1 MCSITAR
8 GATRRRIVRAAL
20 VAAVAAAVAL
30 PRAAQAQDWRTITSM
45 RQFDGED
52 RLAVDVEYGAGRL
65 LVEPAEPGVLYRAE
79 LRYDARIF
87 RPELDYRNGRLDVGL
102 DGRKGIDLNS
112 DDGGRL
118 SLALGPDSPID
129 LEMAFGAVTAEAE
142 LGGLR
147 LRSVEISTGASET
160 DVRFSRP
167 NREAMRTIDLQVG
180 AAEFGAYG
188 LGNTNARRLRV
199 EGGVGEVTLDFT
211 GEWQRD
217 LDVDID
223 MGLGSL
229 VLRLPRGLGVRVTK
243 DSFLASFDAQNF
255 VKRGDVY
262 YSENWDDA
270 AHRLTI
276 GIDAAL
282 SDIDVRW
289 VGNVTARR

>member
-1 MCSITAR
+1 MFSHTAGGGVVR
-8 GATRRRIVRAAL
+8 RLVLATSASLAAL
-20 VAAVAAAVAL
+20 AVAL
-30 PRAAQAQDWRTITSM
+30 PGAVQAQDWRTVTSM

-52 RLAVDVEYGAGRL
+52 RLSVDVEYGAGRL
-65 LVEPAEPGVLYRAE
+65 SIEPAERGVLYRAE

-87 RPELDYRNGRLDVGL
+87 RPELDYRGGRLNVGL

-118 SLALGPDSPID
+118 DLALGPDSPID
-129 LEMAFGAVTAEAE
+129 LEMAFGAAAAEAE

-147 LRSVEISTGASET
+147 LRSLEVSTGASEST
-160 DVRFSRP
+160 LRFSRP
-167 NREAMRTIDLQVG
+167 NRESMGEIKLQVG
-180 AAEFGAYG
+180 AAEFDAYG
-188 LGNTNARRLRV
+188 LGNANARRLRV

-217 LDVDID
+217 LDVEVD

-229 VLRLPRGLGVRVTK
+229 VLRLPRGLGVRVRK
-243 DSFLASFDAQNF
+243 DSFLASFDSQDL

-262 YSENWDDA
+262 YSENWDEA

-276 GIDAAL
+276 EIDAAL

-289 VGNVTARR
+289 VGAVTAQR